1 MNMLFSSA
9 AVVFLVIFPTVSSI
23 RVAAIGP
30 RELVNNDGDL
40 PEYLEG
46 FPRLSKVSSES
57 FTCEFG
63 RRGEVGQTNGFMNI
77 SVDEQHLRMN
87 EIVCPRFPRSSSFSA
102 TYNILRQLEV
112 YRTES
117 YKYQFQPTPGGL
129 GVHALSL
136 TDPLQRVST
145 THFMRATVEV
155 FRHCEGVTHAIDPTK
170 DINGPLNL
178 PDVVLCDENAIRAT
192 RNLCKEAGSYMP
204 PSPSPGSSRGSRS
217 RSPSDTPSLKR
228 RRKGGSNSGED
239 AGSNNTGVS
248 HTIGA
253 GGVVL
258 ETRDSIMED
267 SLTPQI
273 LLRMNSQL
281 KSRLVQHRQDYSK
294 LEKTSKQ
301 MEEELANASVL
312 KNVWLRV
319 AKAFDIEADEAQLL
333 VSSDLIDEV
342 IGQLRAHTGSAAVV
356 RTSQLEAKADTEKD
370 RADKLE
376 NELEDAQFEKNLL
389 VKQVV
394 RLRHQLNPDRMN
406 IFNPEEGSAEEAAVP
421 ALARSERERRELM
434 DEVDR
439 LRTQLTMLSAR
450 ESTSCTALQESLSAM
465 KRDRD
470 VWRDRAAKLETDHN
484 SKIEHLQQ
492 KLNEAQRVAN
502 TCSGTMQERLMQ
514 AASEV
519 GSLRAEVT
527 KLKADC
533 DASVAVNKAREERYK
548 VMEEFFATYQADLD
562 TRQQECRNLF
572 DAEKEATVK
581 TQKMEEERRED
592 LRKIQRLEEERA
604 VLKEQKQCRCAASN
618 ESLKSICHKMA
629 SSLVKTEVDLECKT
643 SELERIEAALEIEQ
657 KHNAKLK
664 ERMANLRKQV
674 DSVVKGVD
682 DHKSEFSR
690 LSQAAKVQELQ
701 NARVVD
707 NYWDALRQKNES
719 LGVIQRLTEERDALR
734 NHVQVLENA
743 HRQATG
749 TTMQDAQLAQQ
760 SNNNNLAAMGQCRM
774 QLETIVAE
782 QKEKMESFKSTITM
796 LKGVADKCQADCREK
811 NKRILEVEKTNIRLT
826 RQLEKARS
834 SGNHNGESTGGGM
847 SPSPAIDDKSQAM
860 SIIQQEEIRAYRL
873 KVKCSICQQNDKQ
886 VALQKCMHC
895 FCRTCVNETMIQAR
909 NRKCPLC
916 GQRFSESDVRTIHLL
931 EVGE

>member
-1 MNMLFSSA
+1 
-9 AVVFLVIFPTVSSI
+9 
-23 RVAAIGP
+23 
-30 RELVNNDGDL
+30 
-40 PEYLEG
+40 
-46 FPRLSKVSSES
+46 
-57 FTCEFG
+57 
-63 RRGEVGQTNGFMNI
+63 
-77 SVDEQHLRMN
+77 
-87 EIVCPRFPRSSSFSA
+87 
-102 TYNILRQLEV
+102 
-112 YRTES
+112 
-117 YKYQFQPTPGGL
+117 
-129 GVHALSL
+129 
-136 TDPLQRVST
+136 
-145 THFMRATVEV
+145 
-155 FRHCEGVTHAIDPTK
+155 
-170 DINGPLNL
+170 
-178 PDVVLCDENAIRAT
+178 
-192 RNLCKEAGSYMP
+192 MP
-204 PSPSPGSSRGSRS
+204 PPLSPGSSRGSRS
-217 RSPSDTPSLKR
+217 RSPSNTPSIKR
-228 RRKGGSNSGED
+228 RRKGGTSSSDD
-239 AGSNNTGVS
+239 AGSSSSPNPATTNSGVT

-253 GGVVL
+253 GGVVI
-258 ETRDSIMED
+258 ESRDSIMED

-281 KSRLVQHRQDYSK
+281 KTRLVQHRQDYSK
-294 LEKTSKQ
+294 LEKTCKQ

-342 IGQLRAHTGSAAVV
+342 IGQLRSHAGSSTVV
-356 RTSQLEAKADTEKD
+356 RSSKLEAKADTEKD

-376 NELEDAQFEKNLL
+376 NELEDSQFEKNLL

-394 RLRHQLNPDRMN
+394 RLRNQLNPDRMN
-406 IFNPEEGSAEEAAVP
+406 ILNPEEGSAEEAAVP

-450 ESTSCTALQESLSAM
+450 ESTSCTALQDSLSAM

-492 KLNEAQRVAN
+492 KLNDAQKIGN
-502 TCSGTMQERLMQ
+502 SCSDVMQERLMR

-519 GSLRAEVT
+519 GNLKAEVT

-548 VMEEFFATYQADLD
+548 VMEEFFSTYQTDLD
-562 TRQQECRNLF
+562 ARQEESRNLH
-572 DAEKEATVK
+572 DAEKEATAE

-592 LRKIQRLEEERA
+592 IRKIERLEEERA
-604 VLKEQKQCRCAASN
+604 VLKEQKQCRCVASN

-629 SSLVKTEVDLECKT
+629 SSLVKTQVDLEYKT
-643 SELERIEAALEIEQ
+643 SELDRIQQLLDTEQ
-657 KHNAKLK
+657 KHNNKLK
-664 ERMANLRKQV
+664 ERMATLRKQV
-674 DSVVKGVD
+674 DTVVSGVD

-719 LGVIQRLTEERDALR
+719 LGIIQRLTEERDALR
-734 NHVQVLENA
+734 KHVQVLESA

-749 TTMQDAQLAQQ
+749 ASMQEAQLAQQ
-760 SNNNNLAAMGQCRM
+760 SNNNSLAAMGQCRM

-834 SGNHNGESTGGGM
+834 SSGHGAGLEGTVQ
-847 SPSPAIDDKSQAM
+847 SPSPGAGVDDKSQAM
-860 SIIQQEEIRAYRL
+860 TIIEQEEIRAYRL

-916 GQRFSESDVRTIHLL
+916 GQRFSESDIRTIHLL

>member
-1 MNMLFSSA
+1 
-9 AVVFLVIFPTVSSI
+9 
-23 RVAAIGP
+23 
-30 RELVNNDGDL
+30 
-40 PEYLEG
+40 
-46 FPRLSKVSSES
+46 
-57 FTCEFG
+57 
-63 RRGEVGQTNGFMNI
+63 
-77 SVDEQHLRMN
+77 
-87 EIVCPRFPRSSSFSA
+87 
-102 TYNILRQLEV
+102 
-112 YRTES
+112 
-117 YKYQFQPTPGGL
+117 
-129 GVHALSL
+129 
-136 TDPLQRVST
+136 
-145 THFMRATVEV
+145 
-155 FRHCEGVTHAIDPTK
+155 
-170 DINGPLNL
+170 
-178 PDVVLCDENAIRAT
+178 
-192 RNLCKEAGSYMP
+192 MP
-204 PSPSPGSSRGSRS
+204 PPLSPGSSRGSRS
-217 RSPSDTPSLKR
+217 RSPSNTPSIKR
-228 RRKGGSNSGED
+228 RRRGGTSSSDD
-239 AGSNNTGVS
+239 AGSASSPNPATTNSGVT

-253 GGVVL
+253 GGVVI
-258 ETRDSIMED
+258 ESRDSIMED

-281 KSRLVQHRQDYSK
+281 KTRLIQHRQDYSK
-294 LEKTSKQ
+294 LEKTCKQ

-333 VSSDLIDEV
+333 VSSDLIDEHYGRFGGSRLLLAILRSSIGYMKWLVMAHRQV
-342 IGQLRAHTGSAAVV
+342 IGQLRSHAGSSAVV
-356 RTSQLEAKADTEKD
+356 RSSKLEAKADTEKD

-406 IFNPEEGSAEEAAVP
+406 ILNPEEGSAEEAAVP

-450 ESTSCTALQESLSAM
+450 ESTSCTALQDSLSAM

-492 KLNEAQRVAN
+492 KLNDAQKIGN
-502 TCSGTMQERLMQ
+502 SCSDVMQERLMR

-519 GSLRAEVT
+519 GNLKAEVT
-527 KLKADC
+527 KVK
-533 DASVAVNKAREERYK
+533 SRYQ
-548 VMEEFFATYQADLD
+548 TDLD
-562 TRQQECRNLF
+562 ARQEESRNLH
-572 DAEKEATVK
+572 DAEKEATAK
-581 TQKMEEERRED
+581 AQKMEEERRED
-592 LRKIQRLEEERA
+592 MRKIERLEEERA
-604 VLKEQKQCRCAASN
+604 VLKEQKQCRCVASN

-629 SSLVKTEVDLECKT
+629 SSLVKTQVDLEYKT
-643 SELERIEAALEIEQ
+643 SELDRIQQLLDTEQ
-657 KHNAKLK
+657 KHNNKLK
-664 ERMANLRKQV
+664 ERMATLRKQV
-674 DSVVKGVD
+674 DTVVSGVD

-719 LGVIQRLTEERDALR
+719 LGIIQRLTEERDALR
-734 NHVQVLENA
+734 KHVQVLESA
-743 HRQATG
+743 HRQATREP
-749 TTMQDAQLAQQ
+749 
-760 SNNNNLAAMGQCRM
+760 QCKRLSWM

-826 RQLEKARS
+826 RQLEKGLYNRLRPGA
-834 SGNHNGESTGGGM
+834 GV
-847 SPSPAIDDKSQAM
+847 DDKSQAM
-860 SIIQQEEIRAYRL
+860 TIIEQEEIRAYRL

-895 FCRTCVNETMIQAR
+895 FCRTCVERDHDSSSQPKMS
-909 NRKCPLC
+909 P
-916 GQRFSESDVRTIHLL
+916 VWP
-931 EVGE
+931 EVLRIGYSNDTSLGSR